1 MSRFRIGV
9 GLLLVLL
16 VVCVL
21 SQVRMGA
28 IQKPIAAEVDRARLY
43 AAQEDWTR
51 AGAAVA
57 DARRAWEKNRTFVAA
72 LADHQPLEDIECLF
86 DMLETYAGDR
96 DKTEF
101 RSACADL
108 SRRILAVKEA
118 QEFNLGSLF

>member
-9 GLLLVLL
+9 GLLLLL
-16 VVCVL
+16 LAVCVL

-28 IQKPIAAEVDRARLY
+28 IQKPIAAAVDRAQSL
-43 AAQEDWTR
+43 AARGDWTR

-86 DMLETYAGDR
+86 EMLETYADQR
-96 DKTEF
+96 DEAEF

-108 SRRILAVKEA
+108 ARRILAVKEA